1 MLSTPNVSHKPG
13 LLHVVNTY
21 FWEWN
26 RIDITETNN
35 LKEGWKRQQLM
46 IQEKTNFLISEPL
59 YVRHVQQILQYLHH
73 SLATRL
79 ITLYEIPGLN
89 ITEKPYI
96 SHISDATSFDKA
108 VSCSPQISAF
118 LKLHSHQID
127 NYFSGN
133 HISECIFWAIKSR
146 KMIENSWRQELVS
159 SGEKPFMSLQR
170 LEAHFHTSIW
180 SLRTNE
186 LMLWSICRNFSKL
199 IFK

>member
-1 MLSTPNVSHKPG
+1 MKKATINDPRKDQLPHLWTTLCTTRPR
-13 LLHVVNTY
+13 NTA
-21 FWEWN
+21 
-26 RIDITETNN
+26 
-35 LKEGWKRQQLM
+35 
-46 IQEKTNFLISEPL
+46 
-59 YVRHVQQILQYLHH
+59 YLHH

-79 ITLYEIPGLN
+79 MTLYEIPGLN

-170 LEAHFHTSIW
+170 LEPYFHTSIFEVFV
-180 SLRTNE
+180 LK
-186 LMLWSICRNFSKL
+186 LWEQMNLCYDQSAEISVN
-199 IFK
+199 